1 MLYLL
6 EVPYNSKQAYK
17 ITDKIY
23 EFIKNIAIDE
33 SKNLA
38 EEKGIYP
45 AWEGSIW
52 QKENIKIRNCNHISI
67 APNGSIG
74 FIADSTGGIESEYA
88 LVYYRTTNE
97 GTKYFVVN
105 KIFKE
110 KLKEINLYTDEL
122 LQKIVDNNGSIQN
135 IKEIPSNIRKVFIV
149 SHDLT
154 PNEHLKTLSI
164 INKHVDLSISKC
176 VAEGTLIQTNKG
188 VIPIE
193 KLGQAKGIDIFDE
206 PLGDLMVIDENGEWK
221 KVTKHYSG
229 GKQKTKKMYLDNGN
243 IIEGTLVHKI
253 KTLNGWRQ
261 LKDIEL
267 NDYIECRFADYEN
280 RKGNLLLPELI
291 QENITNNNIFKIP
304 KKMNKDFALFL
315 GMICADGSLV
325 ESTGAVQLTCADDEV
340 EKLFIKLSQ
349 KLFDINPRITYDKR
363 TKNTRAITLTSR
375 ALTRWLKD
383 LIGNNCTDKFIPF
396 QILQGSIEEQKSFLR
411 GITLDG
417 YIKKLEYNRNEFCIY
432 EGYSEKLADG
442 IMAICFLLGLSPYKN
457 TKYVKDGR
465 SHNMTYGIIIDS
477 NEIIPLEKH
486 KFSMCSSKR
495 RLVAVPEE
503 IKELK
508 LSTKHEFYNS
518 LRTIRNNGYTVVYN
532 TTLDKARFRYNNE
545 VYYVR
550 VKDIVNSEANVY
562 DIEVEDT
569 HSYLING
576 VISHNTINL
585 LNSATKEEISEI
597 YIEAWK
603 NNIKGVTVYRDG
615 SRKNQVLSTSQNKDN
630 KINKLPRGY
639 ILPALTETKGHRIK
653 LSTGCGNLW
662 LMVFTDE
669 NNDIVET
676 FINTGSKGGCTIST
690 QAMSRLMSLS
700 LRGGISFE
708 DVVDQ
713 LESAGSCPSY
723 QFARGN
729 GSKISSGK
737 SCPSAIAKALDKL
750 QKKLKKGE
758 QINTIEIEEETR
770 CSECNTK
777 LRFIEGCN
785 ICPNCGLSKCN

>member
-1 MLYLL
+1 MVNLEFIPSSPTLFNAGTTLQQLSSCFIIDIEDSMEGIAEAWKECSIIFKSGGGAGFNTSKIRPKGTLVSTSNGEASGVVSFMTIFDQIVEIIKQGGKRKGALKIDLNENHPEIFEFIHCKDTDGMLKNMNISVSISDKFMNALINDENVNLEFNGTVYKTIKAKDLWDEIINSSWKSGEPGISFRDIMNDDNKNSHLGEINSSNPCQEFVNIPYSSCNLGSINLEKIIKDKKIDYKLL
-6 EVPYNSKQAYK
+6 EENIRVAIRFLDNMITVNKLPLKKIDEITKLIRPVGLGTIGYANLLFLLEIPYNSKQAYK
-17 ITDKIY
+17 VTDKLY

-33 SKNLA
+33 SKKLA

-52 QKENIKIRNCNHISI
+52 QKEDIKIRNCNHISI

-135 IKEIPSNIRKVFIV
+135 IEEIPSNIRKVFIV

-164 INKHVDLSISKC
+164 INKHVDLSISK
-176 VAEGTLIQTNKG
+176 
-188 VIPIE
+188 
-193 KLGQAKGIDIFDE
+193 
-206 PLGDLMVIDENGEWK
+206 
-221 KVTKHYSG
+221 
-229 GKQKTKKMYLDNGN
+229 
-243 IIEGTLVHKI
+243 
-253 KTLNGWRQ
+253 
-261 LKDIEL
+261 
-267 NDYIECRFADYEN
+267 
-280 RKGNLLLPELI
+280 
-291 QENITNNNIFKIP
+291 
-304 KKMNKDFALFL
+304 
-315 GMICADGSLV
+315 
-325 ESTGAVQLTCADDEV
+325 
-340 EKLFIKLSQ
+340 
-349 KLFDINPRITYDKR
+349 
-363 TKNTRAITLTSR
+363 
-375 ALTRWLKD
+375 
-383 LIGNNCTDKFIPF
+383 
-396 QILQGSIEEQKSFLR
+396 
-411 GITLDG
+411 
-417 YIKKLEYNRNEFCIY
+417 
-432 EGYSEKLADG
+432 
-442 IMAICFLLGLSPYKN
+442 
-457 TKYVKDGR
+457 
-465 SHNMTYGIIIDS
+465 
-477 NEIIPLEKH
+477 
-486 KFSMCSSKR
+486 
-495 RLVAVPEE
+495 
-503 IKELK
+503 
-508 LSTKHEFYNS
+508 
-518 LRTIRNNGYTVVYN
+518 
-532 TTLDKARFRYNNE
+532 
-545 VYYVR
+545 
-550 VKDIVNSEANVY
+550 
-562 DIEVEDT
+562 
-569 HSYLING
+569 
-576 VISHNTINL
+576 TINL
-585 LNSATKEEISEI
+585 SNSATKEEISEI

-630 KINKLPRGY
+630 KINNLPRGY

-676 FINTGSKGGCTIST
+676 FVNTGSKGGCTIST

-737 SCPSAIAKALDKL
+737 SCPSAIAKALEKL

-758 QINTIEIEEETR
+758 QINTIEIEEELK
-770 CSECNTK
+770 CPECNTK

-785 ICPNCGLSKCN
+785 QCPNCGFSKCN